1 MKRILVVDD
10 EPDILDLLVEILEGE
25 GYETLAA
32 QDGLAALTS
41 LSDATVDL
49 VITDGMMPRLGGVEL
64 IRSMRGRPEFRDIPV
79 ILISAAHHLRLVGI
93 DEGFFLPKPFD
104 LTDLLDAVA
113 KCLADASPRAGR

>member
-79 ILISAAHHLRLVGI
+79 ILMSAAHHPGHDGLDRTL
-93 DEGFFLPKPFD
+93 FLPKPFD
-104 LTDLLDAVA
+104 LVEFLNAVA
-113 KCLADASPRAGR
+113 TTVADVPPRGGR